1 MREDDMKSIR
11 SLAFGALLVVA
22 LYCAVRILLPGHQA
36 PPPAQPPSAQA
47 QREAQSTR
55 PRSAVRSVEPRV
67 ATKPTRQPVSSDERP
82 APPTGTPQAEPV
94 KSETQAAAGT
104 SEKKAAP
111 AQAKAPQTA
120 PAAPGARPGKPPIQ
134 DPMARAALSYVGADP
149 DAELYW
155 YQAINDPALPAQER
169 QDLIEDLN
177 EDGLSDPHNPT
188 MDDLPLILSRI
199 QLIEEVFWDAMDEVN
214 TDAFLEAYKDLV
226 NLAFQAMDNG

>member
-36 PPPAQPPSAQA
+36 PPPAEPPSMQA
-47 QREAQSTR
+47 QREARSTR
-55 PRSAVRSVEPRV
+55 LRSAVRSVEPRV
-67 ATKPTRQPVSSDERP
+67 ATKPTRQRVSSDERP
-82 APPTGTPQAEPV
+82 APPPSIPQAEPV
-94 KSETQAAAGT
+94 KSETQAPAGT

-120 PAAPGARPGKPPIQ
+120 AAPGARPGKPPIQ

-214 TDAFLEAYKDLV
+214 ADAFLEAYKDLV

>member
-1 MREDDMKSIR
+1 
-11 SLAFGALLVVA
+11 
-22 LYCAVRILLPGHQA
+22 
-36 PPPAQPPSAQA
+36 
-47 QREAQSTR
+47 
-55 PRSAVRSVEPRV
+55 V
-67 ATKPTRQPVSSDERP
+67 ATGPTRSRPSSDELP
-82 APPTGTPQAEPV
+82 APPTGAPPAEPV
-94 KSETQAAAGT
+94 KSEAPALAGT

-111 AQAKAPQTA
+111 AQGKAPQAAGPA
-120 PAAPGARPGKPPIQ
+120 PSQQSGKPPVQ

-155 YQAINDPALPAQER
+155 YQAINDPTLPAQER

-199 QLIEEVFWDAMDEVN
+199 QLIEEVFGDAMDEVN
-214 TDAFLEAYKDLV
+214 ADAFLEAYKDLV